1 MRLAA
6 DYQFI
11 VSLSLSL
18 SLSLSA
24 LIDFPYAGTF
34 SIDILTG
41 NVSSLNFICLQY

>member
-11 VSLSLSL
+11 LSL